1 MRRRNSYRRRFKRK
15 PRYVKRRSFRR
26 FTRRVQVASTVLAEK
41 KFQEIGIAQ
50 DIGIAPTPTI
60 FRVPMVAQGTGGD
73 SRVGLNTPSALRVGN
88 KVGITKIKYHFFASV
103 DNELSNDGQSQ
114 NYDPLLLRFVIGRT
128 MDNYSDFVSNE
139 LASAGDPLKFFY
151 LTTKPLNPNRGKVR
165 IIKDKTI
172 MLNPATST
180 TVSVIA
186 EYPVVGSRK
195 QIKGTIKF
203 KKPKTIQYQGALG
216 DTDSWGQIFCMM
228 ATEVQDKIY
237 VEGWM
242 RVYFTDM

>member
-1 MRRRNSYRRRFKRK
+1 MRRRNTYRRRFKRR

-41 KFQEIGIAQ
+41 KFQEIGISQ
-50 DIGIAPTPTI
+50 DVGVAPTPTI
-60 FRVPMVAQGTGGD
+60 FRVPMVSQGTGGD
-73 SRVGLNTPSALRVGN
+73 SRVAINTPSTLRVGN

-103 DNELSNDGQSQ
+103 DNEQYTENPN
-114 NYDPLLLRFVIGRT
+114 NYDPLILRFVLGRT

-139 LASAGDPLKFFY
+139 LASAGDPLKFFF

-172 MLNPATST
+172 MLNPATT
-180 TVSVIA
+180 NNVTLQA
-186 EYPVVGSRK
+186 EIPVVGSRK

-203 KKPKTIQYQGALG
+203 KKPKTVQYQGALG
-216 DTDSWGQIFCMM
+216 DTDSWGQMFCMM
-228 ATEVQDKIY
+228 ATEVESRIF

>member
-1 MRRRNSYRRRFKRK
+1 
-15 PRYVKRRSFRR
+15 
-26 FTRRVQVASTVLAEK
+26 
-41 KFQEIGIAQ
+41 
-50 DIGIAPTPTI
+50 
-60 FRVPMVAQGTGGD
+60 MVAQGTGGD

>member
-1 MRRRNSYRRRFKRK
+1 MRRRNPYRRRFKRR

-50 DIGIAPTPTI
+50 DIGVAPTPTV
-60 FRVPMVAQGTGGD
+60 FRVPMVSQGTGGD
-73 SRVGLNTPSALRVGN
+73 SRVAINTPSALRVGN
-88 KVGITKIKYHFFASV
+88 KVGITKIKYHFFATV
-103 DNELSNDGQSQ
+103 DNEFTDNPQYQ
-114 NYDPLLLRFVIGRT
+114 PLCLRFVLGRT

-139 LASAGDPLKFFY
+139 LAAAGDPLKFFY

-172 MLNPATST
+172 MLNPATTNAGLDES
-180 TVSVIA
+180 
-186 EYPVVGSRK
+186 PVLGARK

-203 KKPKTIQYQGALG
+203 KKPKTVQYQGALG
-216 DTDSWGQIFCMM
+216 DTDSWGQMFCMM
-228 ATEVQDKIY
+228 ASEVQDKIY